1 MAAFIKRNALY
12 ETGRAALDNAS
23 KLLYR
28 RGLNLKQDAE
38 IQLAWATKTMQ
49 RQE

>member
-1 MAAFIKRNALY
+1 MKPLLTI
-12 ETGRAALDNAS
+12 DNRP

-38 IQLAWATKTMQ
+38 IPRVLSSLRAT
-49 RQE
+49 